1 MILRFLE
8 TYDLQGTLQTLR
20 EVVADPAS
28 NLTLAVLMLGF
39 FSLALLILV
48 VMLLLFID
56 SSDDDDDDDDADLP
70 DEAEQDALLGA
81 GAVGAEQATGAE
93 SAVSDVTADDRG
105 SAPAS
110 PAGERVK
117 RLVGAAGLAGILMLV
132 VASLMSTYV
141 ITSQND
147 YCVRCHSQAPNNSG
161 TATDSSEPES
171 GLAELHTGVRCV
183 ACHEGPI
190 TDVVGTTA
198 DRVRHV
204 GAYMAGRRG
213 GQFAA
218 VASDRC
224 LTCHE
229 AIMSGV
235 TVDQRR
241 GLRTSHREPIEAG
254 MQCRTCHP
262 NAGHLPEAKGA
273 GMSACVRCHDGK
285 TAPAECATCHTK
297 DTASATSEDRVFAPS
312 RLVGKGDCSGCHQ
325 QKTCDS
331 CHGLRMPHDI
341 AFRQGG
347 HARVAGFEKK
357 QSCFRCH
364 AENECGKC
372 HSINVGGTWGHG
384 EGWKSIHMNVTPGT
398 VAGCGC
404 HGRSS
409 YVQQGKDYCLACHEP
424 GIR

>member
-1 MILRFLE
+1 MILRLLE
-8 TYDLQGTLQTLR
+8 SYDLQGSLQTLR

-39 FSLALLILV
+39 VSLALLIIV
-48 VMLLLFID
+48 VSLLLFID
-56 SSDDDDDDDDADLP
+56 TSDDDDDADLNDEDHP
-70 DEAEQDALLGA
+70 DTP
-81 GAVGAEQATGAE
+81 VGPGTVEVERVADTDSTGVHETTAE
-93 SAVSDVTADDRG
+93 SRDSRT
-105 SAPAS
+105 PAS
-110 PAGERVK
+110 RRVK
-117 RLVGAAGLAGILMLV
+117 RVAGAAGLAAILLL
-132 VASLMSTYV
+132 AFAALTSTYV

-147 YCVRCHSQAPNNSG
+147 YCVRCHSPAAHDSG
-161 TATDSSEPES
+161 TAKGSSGPES
-171 GLAELHTGVRCV
+171 GLTELHAGVKCV

-190 TDVVGTTA
+190 TDVVGTTV

-204 GAYMAGRRG
+204 AAYVAGRRG

-224 LTCHE
+224 LACHE
-229 AIMSGV
+229 PIMSGV
-235 TVDQRR
+235 SVDQRR
-241 GLRTSHREPIEAG
+241 GLRTSHREPVEAG

-262 NAGHLPEAKGA
+262 NAGHLPKAKGA

-285 TAPAECATCHTK
+285 IASADCATCHTK
-297 DTASATSEDRVFAPS
+297 DTASAASEDRVFAPS

-325 QKTCDS
+325 QKSCDS

-341 AFRQGG
+341 AFREGG

-357 QSCFRCH
+357 RSCFRCH

-372 HSINVGGTWGHG
+372 HTINVGGTWGHG
-384 EGWKSIHMNVTPGT
+384 ESWKSIHMKVTPGT
-398 VAGCGC
+398 TAGCGC
-404 HGRSS
+404 HGRNS